1 MPTIAKRITKARKA
15 LGLNQRELALK
26 AEITESTLSRFE
38 KGTREPR
45 ADAILKL
52 SKVLQ
57 VSPNYLIY
65 GLNDDINVNNESVIK
80 QSSNESLIEDIIS
93 EFSSKIK
100 NCIETNNLSYKN
112 TTLYPEQLEVIL
124 ANLNLEFLRAKLEC
138 EKNKL

>member
-15 LGLNQRELALK
+15 LGLNQKELCIK
-26 AEITESTLSRFE
+26 AQITESTLSRFE

-45 ADAILKL
+45 AEAVSRL
-52 SKVLQ
+52 SKALE
-57 VSPNYLIY
+57 VSPNYLVF
-65 GLNDDINVNNESVIK
+65 GLKDNNSCG
-80 QSSNESLIEDIIS
+80 NELLIDVSIEDIIS
-93 EFSSKIK
+93 EFSSKMK

-112 TTLYPEQLEVIL
+112 ITLYPEQVEAIL